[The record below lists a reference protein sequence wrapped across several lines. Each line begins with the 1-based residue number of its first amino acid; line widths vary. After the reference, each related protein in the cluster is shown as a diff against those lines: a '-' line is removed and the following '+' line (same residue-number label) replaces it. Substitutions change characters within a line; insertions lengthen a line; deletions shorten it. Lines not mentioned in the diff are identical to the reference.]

1 MKFKGD
7 RMSKI
12 KLFSGMDFSGK
23 STIIKNIDL
32 AMPGVFKVQKKFLT
46 PIDTIEKVRKR
57 DTWLPP
63 EEWKPL
69 LQNTIKKDISDYKED
84 GMILQDSL
92 WIIKY
97 IATKLEDNSPE
108 DYEEIEIL
116 NELLGQYPEMDSFYI
131 TVSIEERIKRLNIRK
146 SLGEE
151 ITGSDKILFSKE
163 KFERIEEYYRET
175 VLKHFPNTKII
186 DTTNCS
192 IEETVEK
199 IINDSNFIR
208 DL

>member
-199 IINDSNFIR
+199 IIKDSNFIR